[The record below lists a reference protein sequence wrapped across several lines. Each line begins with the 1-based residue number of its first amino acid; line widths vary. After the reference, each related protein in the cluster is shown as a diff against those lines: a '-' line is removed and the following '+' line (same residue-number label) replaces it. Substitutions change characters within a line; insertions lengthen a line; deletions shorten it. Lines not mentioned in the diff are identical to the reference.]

1 MEPHVQVSITSMI
14 ENVYRFKIAVN
25 AVLGMMTVSIYV
37 TILLAVITVH
47 VGQDI
52 VSYQQ
57 MQVHVK
63 VLFTVMTIDCI
74 YIHNCRY

>member
-1 MEPHVQVSITSMI
+1 MQVSNTSII
-14 ENVYRFKIAVN
+14 ESVYCFKITVN
-25 AVLGMMTVSIYV
+25 AVLGIMTVSIYV

-57 MQVHVK
+57 TQVHVK